1 MTLAW
6 DGLSELAGYQVT
18 EIPRRPD
25 AGTSEAPQERPND
38 SGRTQRFAALVAAY
52 HAGAETENGN
62 TGVPA
67 NGHTGALAIGWVR
80 LIDQLRLPRL
90 GIRQHTEV
98 GSGLQPQII
107 RLAGMVLGRIEILF
121 RVRRCL

>member
-6 DGLSELAGYQVT
+6 DGLRELDAYRVT

-62 TGVPA
+62 TGALA
-67 NGHTGALAIGWVR
+67 NGTTGALATVVACGG
-80 LIDQLRLPRL
+80 LAAHPRL
-90 GIRQHTEV
+90 HLRHT
-98 GSGLQPQII
+98 S
-107 RLAGMVLGRIEILF
+107 
-121 RVRRCL
+121 